1 MTGGSRV
8 PRDRSLLD
16 LTGTKQIGAAALSAH
31 IRTRAYHRQ
40 HSSTTTRLHLILA
53 AKLCNEW
60 GPPLSSTERSLVRM
74 VREGLNK
81 APNRASPAN
90 AESAISSSRPA
101 KAPSNANPRTAAPTP
116 PHTASP
122 PSPDRLR
129 CKTTARSAPAAS
141 NPRVTDAGPGPL
153 SDKTAQ
159 PATPDAPRE
168 STRPSSPETTRDGCA
183 ARAEALADLAVADPA
198 P

>member
-1 MTGGSRV
+1 MRGGWRN
-8 PRDRSLLD
+8 
-16 LTGTKQIGAAALSAH
+16 
-31 IRTRAYHRQ
+31 
-40 HSSTTTRLHLILA
+40 
-53 AKLCNEW
+53 AKLRNMNGIVYRRKGGLQLSW
-60 GPPLSSTERSLVRM
+60 SLSSASSSSTERSLVRM

-81 APNRASPAN
+81 APNRVSPAN